1 MVHKQ
6 TIIWQ
11 FIADNILKHTP
22 VMLLYVLESNG
33 SSPGRQG
40 FAMTVNS
47 LGEMEGSI
55 GGGIMEHKFVE
66 MAKTQLLISPEPVAD
81 VRKQIHDKQAAKN
94 QSGMICSGDQ
104 TIFLYK
110 IQYKDTATV
119 AQIIDSLRQNKNG
132 RLQLSPDGIS
142 FSEDIP
148 DEAFYFKNLSAEN
161 WLFQEKVGYKNR
173 LFIIGGG
180 HCALAFSKLMSGMD
194 FYLHLFEHRDDLHTL
209 QKNEF
214 VHQKTIID
222 DYSELKN
229 LISSGAN
236 NYVVVMTV
244 GYRTDVLAIHS
255 LLGKDFKYF
264 GVLGS
269 QKKIAKLFSDYI
281 AEGIDETILKKI
293 HAPIGLAIKSET
305 PEEIA
310 VSIAAQ
316 IIQVKNQ

>member
-1 MVHKQ
+1 
-6 TIIWQ
+6 
-11 FIADNILKHTP
+11 
-22 VMLLYVLESNG
+22 
-33 SSPGRQG
+33 
-40 FAMTVNS
+40 
-47 LGEMEGSI
+47 MEGSI

-66 MAKTQLLISPEPVAD
+66 MAKTQLLTSPKPVAD

-119 AQIIDSLRQNKNG
+119 AQIIDGLRQNKNG

-194 FYLHLFEHRDDLHTL
+194 FYLHLFEQRDDLHTL

-281 AEGIDETILKKI
+281 AEGIDEALLEKI

-310 VSIAAQ
+310 ISIAAQ
-316 IIQVKNQ
+316 IIQ